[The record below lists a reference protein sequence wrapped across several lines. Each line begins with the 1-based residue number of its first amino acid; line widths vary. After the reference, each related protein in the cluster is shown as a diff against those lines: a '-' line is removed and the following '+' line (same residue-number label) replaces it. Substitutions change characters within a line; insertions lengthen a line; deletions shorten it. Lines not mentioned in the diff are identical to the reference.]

1 MELSQIK
8 GVIFDLDGT
17 LVDSKLD
24 FDQLRLDLRFP
35 ANTPILEH
43 LETLQCPQQ
52 IARAQ
57 QRIYQHEMAGA
68 KAAQAIAGVAELL
81 QTLEQLALPVAILT
95 RNMRDASFY
104 VLNKFALNI
113 PLVLTR
119 EDCKAKPD
127 PEGIHI
133 IAKQWGLAHDELL
146 YVGDYWFDI
155 EVARNAK
162 VWSCLYDPDL
172 NKHYRDQA
180 DWVYQSVFELTDAFR
195 HAHNL
200 QVKQTTPCS

>member
-1 MELSQIK
+1 MELSKIK

-24 FDQLRLDLRFP
+24 FDQLRLDLNFP

-52 IARAQ
+52 IASAELC
-57 QRIYQHEMAGA
+57 IYQHEMAGA
-68 KAAQAIAGVAELL
+68 KAAEAIAGVHELL
-81 QTLEQLALPVAILT
+81 ATLEQLALPVAILT
-95 RNMRDASFY
+95 RNMRDASQY
-104 VLNKFALNI
+104 VLDKFALNI
-113 PLVLTR
+113 PLILTR

-127 PEGIHI
+127 PEGIHL
-133 IAKQWGLAHDELL
+133 IAQQWGFAHDELL

-155 EVARNAK
+155 EVAKNAN

-172 NKHYRDQA
+172 TKHYRDQA

-195 HAHNL
+195 RAHNL
-200 QVKQTTPCS
+200 KLQAKVRSC

>member
-1 MELSQIK
+1 MELSKIK

-24 FDQLRLDLRFP
+24 FDQLRLDLNFP

-52 IARAQ
+52 IATAK

-68 KAAQAIAGVAELL
+68 KAAQEIGGVTELL
-81 QTLEQLALPVAILT
+81 DTLEQLALPVAVLT
-95 RNMRDASFY
+95 RNMRDASRY
-104 VLNKFALNI
+104 VLDKFDLNI
-113 PLVLTR
+113 PLLLTR

-133 IAKQWGLAHDELL
+133 IAKQWGIAHDELL

-155 EVARNAK
+155 EVAKNAK
-162 VWSCLYDPDL
+162 VWSCLYDPEL
-172 NKHYRDQA
+172 NKQYRDQA
-180 DWVYQSVFELTDAFR
+180 DWVYQTVFELTDAFR
-195 HAHNL
+195 TAHQNKWAL
-200 QVKQTTPCS
+200 N